1 MLWWASITDAEDE
14 VDMVVLCIV
23 LNDGVPKGPKG
34 GQLQGKATCS
44 GRSTV
49 RPKSCKRARSPLLI
63 IQYPRKPGRGARQA
77 ETYHIV
83 QYAFVYNFI
92 MLDPSGE
99 FQHSPRSGS
108 P

>member
-1 MLWWASITDAEDE
+1 MLWWASITEAEDE

-49 RPKSCKRARSPLLI
+49 RPTWQRAFEMFRKLQACTISPAS
-63 IQYPRKPGRGARQA
+63 YTVSKETGARG
-77 ETYHIV
+77 ET
-83 QYAFVYNFI
+83 
-92 MLDPSGE
+92 S
-99 FQHSPRSGS
+99 
-108 P
+108 